1 MYSQPPLKL
10 EQINELRSS
19 ESGWGSSWTSARRWL
34 GWVAR
39 WWWWCAQTV
48 RLAPAC
54 LLLAAGGKEVR
65 TCPGCA
71 HLDWPENA
79 GSTGSPNLF
88 LWLTFNSHNAFRFSR
103 ASLHRAL
110 KVLTIHI

>member
-1 MYSQPPLKL
+1 MESQPPLKFGAD
-10 EQINELRSS
+10 ELVEVIRVRL
-19 ESGWGSSWTSARRWL
+19 GQLMDLGSALAGL
-34 GWVAR
+34 GCPV
-39 WWWWCAQTV
+39 WWCAQTV

-79 GSTGSPNLF
+79 GSTSSPNLF
-88 LWLTFNSHNAFRFSR
+88 LWLTFNSHNTFRFSR
-103 ASLHRAL
+103 ACLQRASEMFA
-110 KVLTIHI
+110 IHI